1 MNDEY
6 FVVSVGETVVW
17 KVMRIVYGLRGNY
30 ILLLVRGEFWALS
43 LLEIGML
50 AWNIFSFYK
59 MVVEMLKRLVAVS
72 YPLVA
77 EAFLD
82 VYSFFVVSLA

>member
-1 MNDEY
+1 M
-6 FVVSVGETVVW
+6 VC
-17 KVMRIVYGLRGNY
+17 GLRGNY

-59 MVVEMLKRLVAVS
+59 MVVEMLKRLVVVS

-77 EAFLD
+77 EALFD
-82 VYSFFVVSLA
+82 VHSFFVVYLS